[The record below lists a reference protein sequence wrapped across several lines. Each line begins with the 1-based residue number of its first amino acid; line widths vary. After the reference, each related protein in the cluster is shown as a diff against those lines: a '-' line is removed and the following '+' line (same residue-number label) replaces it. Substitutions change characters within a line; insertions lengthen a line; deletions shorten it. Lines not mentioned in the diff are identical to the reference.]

1 MPYISGRY
9 PALKEQ
15 MAEFVPEIV
24 IIYADDSVLSEFLAG
39 VLFKDMKNN

>member
-15 MAEFVPEIV
+15 MAEFVPEI
-24 IIYADDSVLSEFLAG
+24 IIYADDSVLSRFLAG